1 MLDYLTT
8 KSTLHT
14 RGIHID
20 EKQYAFVLMC
30 VLGERP
36 EVAYGM
42 MYHTK
47 DFKKAMDSES
57 EENYLSTLKRDA
69 EIRLSHQDEH
79 QLYDL
84 LASDYRAEIQTRA
97 MDLENYQFTTGQ
109 VIQILQ
115 NLLHDRASDLE
126 SSSVKDI
133 IALINTLASQGALQS
148 GDNFGS
154 HFIHIYPPFTS
165 LCVQCGREFDV
176 AKGIDGVCPHCK
188 QVYKWVEEE
197 DRFYPQPEKL

>member
-1 MLDYLTT
+1 MLDYIST

-14 RGIHID
+14 RGIDIN
-20 EKQYAFVLMC
+20 EKQYLFVLSC
-30 VLGERP
+30 VLGEKA

-42 MYHTK
+42 IYHTK
-47 DFKKAMDSES
+47 DFKSAIES
-57 EENYLSTLKRDA
+57 EEEDVYLSSIKSDA
-69 EIRLSHQDEH
+69 DVRLQQQDEK

-84 LASDYRAEIQTRA
+84 LETDYKAEIQAKA

-115 NLLHDRASDLE
+115 NLLHDRAQDLE

-154 HFIHIYPPFTS
+154 HFIHIYPPFAV
-165 LCVQCGREFDV
+165 LCTNCGREFDIV
-176 AKGIDGVCPHCK
+176 KGLDGLCPHCH
-188 QVYKWVEEE
+188 QVYRWAEAE
-197 DRFYPQPEKL
+197 DRFYPKPTKL